1 MAANPALCDTLRTVS
16 DQLATGT
23 QRRQFQASVVNALE
37 IGAQRWAETTLG
49 WNRITVRKGQQ
60 EVAGHRPAID
70 QFQRRGR
77 KPVEHRLPALHTDIR
92 THLEPHVQQDPTFR
106 TTTLYRRV
114 TAKAVRKELA
124 ALDGYTDETL
134 PSERTIGSLLN
145 HLGFLARK
153 VFKSKPA
160 KKIKQTDA
168 IFEQM
173 RKVNAQADSSRGV
186 LRLSMD
192 AKAAIKVGPFSRG
205 GYNRLKTCASDH
217 DFKPECV
224 LQLFGIFLPRYHQS
238 YFFFNESRVT
248 ADMIVDCLEYA
259 WPDLQERYGP
269 IHKLVINLDNG
280 PENHSRRTQFLKRIV
295 DFAHQESVPTA
306 LAYYPPY
313 HSKYNPIER
322 VWGILENHWNGEL
335 LDSREKV
342 LGFAESMTWRD
353 HHPSVTMLPGTYEKG
368 KKLTASEMA
377 QYESMVQRL
386 PKLEPWFVDIEV

>member
-1 MAANPALCDTLRTVS
+1 VS
-16 DQLATGT
+16 GQLATGT
-23 QRRQFQASVVNALE
+23 QRRQFQAAVVNALG
-37 IGAQRWAETTLG
+37 IGAQLWVETTLG
-49 WNRITVRKGQQ
+49 WNRVTVRKGQQ
-60 EVAGHRPAID
+60 ELADHRPAMD
-70 QFQRRGR
+70 QFHLRGR
-77 KPVEHRLPALHTDIR
+77 KPVEHRLPALHADIR
-92 THLEPHVQQDPTFR
+92 NHLEPNVQQDPTFR

-114 TAKAVRKELA
+114 TATAVRKELA
-124 ALDGYTDETL
+124 ELDAYTDETL
-134 PSERTIGSLLN
+134 PSERTIGSILN

-168 IFEQM
+168 IFAQM
-173 RKVNAQADSSRGV
+173 RTVNTQADGSRGV

-217 DFKPECV
+217 DFQPDCV
-224 LQLFGIFLPRYHQS
+224 LQLFGIFLPRYHDS

-248 ADMIVDCLEYA
+248 ADMIVDCLEFA
-259 WPDLQERYGP
+259 WPELQQRYGP
-269 IHKLVINLDNG
+269 THKLVINLDNG

-295 DFAHQESVPTA
+295 DFAQEESVNTT

-322 VWGILENHWNGEL
+322 VWGILENHWRGEL

-342 LGFAESMTWRD
+342 LGLAESMTWRNR
-353 HHPSVTMLPGTYEKG
+353 HPSVTMLPGTYETG
-368 KKLTASEMA
+368 KKLKAPEMA
-377 QYESMVQRL
+377 RYESMVERL
-386 PKLEPWFVDIEV
+386 PKLEPWFVVINV